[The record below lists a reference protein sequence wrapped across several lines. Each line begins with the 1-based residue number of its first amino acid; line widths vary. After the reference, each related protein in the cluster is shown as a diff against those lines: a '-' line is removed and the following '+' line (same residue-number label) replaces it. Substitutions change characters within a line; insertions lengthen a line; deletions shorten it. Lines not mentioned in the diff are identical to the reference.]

1 MDTRMIQFGNLA
13 APLVTGA
20 ILLLA
25 GCSQG
30 LVGKNF
36 VAGQKA
42 QQVMPPITSEATAL
56 NYRVGPLDRLDVTVF
71 QEPDMSLKGAL
82 VDAGGNISMPLI
94 GRVQVSGHT
103 PLELSDL
110 LAAKLREKYFV
121 NPQVS
126 VSIASSVSQRITV
139 QGEVEEPG
147 LYQLTGPTSLLDAIA
162 LAKGEGENASLRQ
175 VAIIRMVDGKRMGAI
190 FDIQRIRR
198 GEDSDPEV
206 QARDVIIVGHSNG
219 KQVWHDLLKA
229 APLLNVFTRY

>member
-1 MDTRMIQFGNLA
+1 MDTRMFPFGNFCAVAVLG
-13 APLVTGA
+13 AP
-20 ILLLA
+20 LLLA
-25 GCSQG
+25 GCAPG
-30 LVGKNF
+30 LAGRNF
-36 VAGQKA
+36 VSGPQA
-42 QQVMPPITSEATAL
+42 QQAMPPINGEATAL
-56 NYRVGPLDRLDVTVF
+56 NYHIGPLDRLDVTVF
-71 QEPDMSLKGAL
+71 QEPDVSLKSAL

-103 PLELSDL
+103 TLELSDI
-110 LAAKLREKYFV
+110 LADKLRERYFV

-147 LYQLTGPTSLLDAIA
+147 LYQLNGPTSLLDAIA
-162 LAKGEGENASLRQ
+162 LAKGEGDNASLRQ
-175 VAIIRMVDGKRMGAI
+175 VAILRVVNGQRTGAI

-198 GEDSDPEV
+198 GDDSDPEV
-206 QARDVIIVGHSNG
+206 QARDVIIGGHSNG